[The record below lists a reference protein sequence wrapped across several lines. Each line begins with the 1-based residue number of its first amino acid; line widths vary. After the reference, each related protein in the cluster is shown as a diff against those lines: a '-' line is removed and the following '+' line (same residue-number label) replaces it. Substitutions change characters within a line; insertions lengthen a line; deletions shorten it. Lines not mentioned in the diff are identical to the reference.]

1 MARMHKTVE
10 IGDNKS
16 VTVHELKVGQII
28 NLLGDEAL
36 SKDGELGMASIQTFA
51 KRHLVNATD
60 LSLDDAIDMAP
71 SELKVVYDA
80 FAEVNSVF
88 FDIARSVGLEKLLA
102 ELKTAIVEDF
112 SKLLAGSLSEGMPE
126 LSTTDTPSS

>member
-36 SKDGELGMASIQTFA
+36 SKDGELGMGSIQTFA

-112 SKLLAGSLSEGMPE
+112 SKLLAGSLSEDMPG